1 MSDTQEINTQ
11 EILNETHDQ
20 NVDTQFANEEA
31 PVQTDAPQNNQD
43 IGAQEQGSV
52 EGGYDSVSEFEG
64 GYDPVFNWADFED
77 DVVAEEPVDT
87 PAAGPLGGTPPLE
100 TVGWADAAGDPEI
113 QMPPDYVG
121 RAGVAVDG
129 QEPNDAPDPSG
140 GTPPPEYVEQ
150 AGTEDAGDAEI
161 EMSSDGAG
169 RAGDPLEKYVQRLEV
184 RYGKELA
191 QDGGLL
197 LYEVEL
203 DGLNSALDYYIRSGQ
218 GTWEDHVRLATKIHE
233 LEQKRDSYLEK
244 IKDYYDR
251 DAFREEQDDH
261 HREDFDEL
269 PVIGSDKDPASE
281 SIEDAGETV
290 GDSYGY
296 GDYFGW

>member
-1 MSDTQEINTQ
+1 MSDIQEINTQ
-11 EILNETHDQ
+11 EILNETHNQ

-31 PVQTDAPQNNQD
+31 PVQTDAPQNNQY

-87 PAAGPLGGTPPLE
+87 PAAGPLDGTL
-100 TVGWADAAGDPEI
+100 
-113 QMPPDYVG
+113 
-121 RAGVAVDG
+121 
-129 QEPNDAPDPSG
+129 
-140 GTPPPEYVEQ
+140 PPEYVEQ
-150 AGTEDAGDAEI
+150 AGTDDAGDAEI

-191 QDGGLL
+191 HDGGLL

-203 DGLNSALDYYIRSGQ
+203 DGLNSALDYYIRSDQ

-233 LEQKRDSYLEK
+233 LEQKRDSYIEK
-244 IKDYYDR
+244 IKDHYDR